1 VENVS
6 FEVARSANTYTLISE
21 TDLF

>member
-21 TDLF
+21 TDLL